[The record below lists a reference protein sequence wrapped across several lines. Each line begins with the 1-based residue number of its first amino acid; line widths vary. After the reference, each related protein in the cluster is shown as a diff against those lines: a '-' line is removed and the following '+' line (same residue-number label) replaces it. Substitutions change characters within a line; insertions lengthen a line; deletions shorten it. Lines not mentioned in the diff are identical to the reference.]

1 MHGQAGDPTERDD
14 VVTAVQHASRSHST
28 LARTPSSRGA
38 PLPPARRGTPG
49 HAGEL
54 VPSRDGELKDMY
66 VVGGFNA
73 YPAEVEN
80 VLLTHP
86 AVTDAAVVGAPDDRL
101 GEVGVAYVVTSAP
114 VTAAEL
120 TAWTR
125 ERLANSRCRGAS
137 PGCRSSRATR
147 AASC

>member
-14 VVTAVQHASRSHST
+14 VVTAVQHA
-28 LARTPSSRGA
+28 LQIAFDAREDPVEQGRA
-38 PLPPARRGTPG
+38 VVARTPG

-86 AVTDAAVVGAPDDRL
+86 AITDAAVVGAPDDRL